1 IVRLDARSYD
11 LKHDPYAGVGI
22 ADRLRRTLGPEFE
35 ICLAEA
41 RDARIAQQAA
51 RSASP
56 LTAARRHAMREFD
69 AEADSFPDWRV
80 AEFIDAAEWDASR
93 AVTRL
98 LTDTEYRRIE
108 RNSRGDVWASILY
121 ALRSTAD
128 DEQVGS
134 V

>member
-1 IVRLDARSYD
+1 
-11 LKHDPYAGVGI
+11 
-22 ADRLRRTLGPEFE
+22 
-35 ICLAEA
+35 
-41 RDARIAQQAA
+41 
-51 RSASP
+51 
-56 LTAARRHAMREFD
+56 MREFD
-69 AEADSFPDWRV
+69 AEADSFPYWRV
-80 AEFIDAAEWDASR
+80 AEFIDDAEWDASR

-134 V
+134 VVAALREHLDTSLLYELGLSK